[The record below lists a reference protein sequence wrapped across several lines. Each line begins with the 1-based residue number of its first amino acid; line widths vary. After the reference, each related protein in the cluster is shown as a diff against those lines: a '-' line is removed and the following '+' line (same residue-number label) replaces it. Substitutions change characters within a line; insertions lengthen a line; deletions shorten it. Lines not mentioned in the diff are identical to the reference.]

1 MKKYYHSRTI
11 WINFI
16 ILCLS
21 LFDSEFFSVLGM
33 TEQAIAITT
42 SVIIK
47 VVAILNIGLRLFTTT
62 PIHGTKSGN
71 QTEGE

>member
-1 MKKYYHSRTI
+1 MKKYYQSKTI
-11 WINFI
+11 WVNFA

-21 LFDSEFFSVLGM
+21 LFDKEFFSMMGLS
-33 TEQAIAITT
+33 EQTVAITT
-42 SVIIK
+42 SIIIK

-62 PIHGTKSGN
+62 SINGTKSGN

>member
-62 PIHGTKSGN
+62 GINGTTKRN
-71 QTEGE
+71 EAE